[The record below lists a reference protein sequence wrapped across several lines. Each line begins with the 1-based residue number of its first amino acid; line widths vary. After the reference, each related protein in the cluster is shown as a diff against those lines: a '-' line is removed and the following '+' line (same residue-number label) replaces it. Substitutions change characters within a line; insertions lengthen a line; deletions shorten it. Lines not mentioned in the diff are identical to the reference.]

1 MVILARSESANVFQ
15 RRPTFQF
22 ISLMLCGI
30 AISLLFHFGFA
41 ARYSLDQFGSFPR
54 QSIGALNQYSNEG
67 ALLYILTFVLLFA
80 CYGLGYRILRASLN
94 RPLLIVIIGFGVVFN
109 LIMLRMYPA
118 DATDIY
124 DYIIRGRMT
133 TIYNLNP
140 LQDVPNE
147 VKDDPFYGFSTWH
160 SVPSAYGPLW
170 EDLAALASHFAGDD
184 RDTNVIAYKL
194 LAVAGYALA
203 SLFVGLAL
211 MTIAP
216 KRLLSGLLLWMWN
229 PLLIYMSAGVG
240 HHDALMAAAIALA
253 LWCLVRRW
261 YVASTVALVLGALLK
276 FIPIM
281 LVPIIAVVVLRQLR
295 GRLLVRYIVLS
306 AILSALLA
314 VMAYAPYWHGL
325 ETLRLERRDR
335 MYTGSVATV
344 IRELLLPVLDN
355 QPIETNPSQTP
366 NTNALM
372 ANGSIILFGLFY
384 LWQLIVLWRADDQ
397 DGLLPV
403 RIIGRALLFYL
414 LVVSLW
420 FFGWYVIWLLPV
432 VVLLEDTPL
441 RTLALR
447 FSYLVTWQSLLYNYI
462 AITTKGG
469 LWIPW
474 LDLVPVTLFM
484 GYSWTYVAVYQ
495 VNNVL
500 RRLHIHPQNVA
511 IGTRLQQARK
521 QANLT
526 RSDISDELAIPYDMV
541 EQYERGERGLSLDR
555 AYKLAQRLNLSLSDW
570 LTTA

>member
-1 MVILARSESANVFQ
+1 MFQ
-15 RRPTFQF
+15 RRPTLQV
-22 ISLMLCGI
+22 ISLLLCGI

-41 ARYSLDQFGSFPR
+41 ARYSLNQFGNLPR
-54 QSIGALNQYSNEG
+54 QSIGTLNQYSNDG

-80 CYGLGYRILRASLN
+80 CYWLGYRILRGSTYH
-94 RPLLIVIIGFGVVFN
+94 PLLLVIIGFGVVFN
-109 LIMLRMYPA
+109 LIMLQMYPA

-140 LQDVPNE
+140 LKDVPNE

-170 EDLAALASHFAGDD
+170 EDLAALASRLAGDD
-184 RDTNVIAYKL
+184 HDINVIAYKG

-203 SLFVGLAL
+203 SLCVGLAL
-211 MTIAP
+211 VAVAP
-216 KRLLSGLLLWMWN
+216 LRLLSGLLLWMWN

-253 LWCLVRRW
+253 LFCLVRRW
-261 YVASTVALVLGALLK
+261 YVASTLALVLGALLK

-281 LVPIIAVVVLRQLR
+281 LVPVIAVVVLRQLR
-295 GRLLVRYIVLS
+295 GRLLVRYILFS
-306 AILSALLA
+306 AILSVLLA
-314 VMAYAPYWHGL
+314 VVAYAPYWHGL

-344 IRELLLPVLDN
+344 IRELLLPALDN

-366 NTNALM
+366 NANALM

-403 RIIGRALLFYL
+403 RIIGRVLLFYL

-462 AITTKGG
+462 AVTTKGG
-469 LWIPW
+469 FWIPW

-484 GYSWTYVAVYQ
+484 GYSWGYVAVYQ
-495 VNNVL
+495 VKNLL
-500 RRLHIHPQNVA
+500 RHLHIHPQNVA
-511 IGTRLQQARK
+511 IGTRLQQAR
-521 QANLT
+521 QAASLT
-526 RSDISDELAIPYDMV
+526 RSDMSDELAIPYDV
-541 EQYERGERGLSLDR
+541 IEQYECGERGVLLDD
-555 AYKLAQRLNLSLSDW
+555 AYKLAERLELTLRDW
-570 LTTA
+570 LPPNQT